1 MRKIQVWIIFLT
13 GLTALV
19 YEICWVRQA
28 TLIFGVSI
36 FAYSAVLT
44 AYMGGMAIGNYLFG
58 KIADNS
64 RNLPQLFATL
74 QVGLAVTGVL
84 ALFLL
89 SGLSEIYIS
98 LVQLIHP
105 NKIAITLIRLI
116 LALVAMTPP
125 AIFIGGMMPVM
136 TRSHAYRNGL
146 VGHDVGRVYFIN
158 TLGSVVGCGMTAVF
172 FIRWFG
178 LCETIIL
185 AAGINVLLG
194 VIIFQSSRKISI
206 QKYEQRK
213 TSKSS
218 FRHKKPSSTLTNFV
232 LYTYAIS
239 GFTAL
244 GYEIIWA
251 RIISLHTVGAI
262 YSFSVMLTVFLSG
275 LTLGGFFGT
284 RWLRQRTADIKHFSI
299 LEIGIGTLV
308 LVVLPVFS
316 QINRLSL
323 EAFFGTYRIGTQIIF
338 ESMLSFITLFP
349 VTVLIGMVFPVASSL
364 YTSEKSGQVGFSIGK
379 VISLNTLGSILGSLL
394 TGFILIPAFGLQL
407 STFIL
412 ASLNVL
418 IGAAASWIFLTK
430 EIQLRFASMV
440 AILVIIL
447 LGIFLP
453 TKKYLGYWESVRDV
467 LVFYEEGVE
476 TTVAVFSAG
485 SENPKFSTVNGRVEV
500 PTDVLSMRAFYLLG
514 HLPAILMPDAQNA
527 LMLSFGN
534 GIATGALATH
544 EVPKIDV
551 VELAPEMIHAAEFY
565 TEENRNILNYPGL
578 GIHIED
584 ARNYLLQTDLHFDI
598 ITTDATHPA
607 NSSSWTLFTKEFYQ
621 DVKDHLEV
629 DGIFLQWVPIH
640 SLSINDYISIL
651 RTFQDTFPNATLWY
665 TGGSHTLLLATPEN
679 LTPEFIHSKLDYLDS
694 DDVAVQDLGTSEK
707 ITRHWIMNSD
717 QLREFS
723 QDGVVVKDNDAFFM
737 PINSEMGELIQIIQL
752 AAIRSNQ

>member
-1 MRKIQVWIIFLT
+1 MRKSQIWIIFFT

-64 RNLPQLFATL
+64 KKLPRIFAIL
-74 QVGLAVTGVL
+74 QVGLAVTGIL

-89 SGLSEIYIS
+89 IGLSEVYVS

-105 NKIAITLIRLI
+105 TKATITVIRLI

-136 TRSHAYRNGL
+136 ARNHASRNGQ

-158 TLGSVVGCGMTAVF
+158 TLGSVVGCGLTAVF
-172 FIRWFG
+172 FIQWFG
-178 LCETIIL
+178 LRETVFL
-185 AAGINVLLG
+185 VAGMNVLLG
-194 VIIFQSSRKISI
+194 VVIYLSNRKISS
-206 QKYEQRK
+206 QKHQPSK
-213 TSKSS
+213 TSLRS
-218 FRHKKPSSTLTNFV
+218 FQHRKPSSSLTKFV

-251 RIISLHTVGAI
+251 RIIALHTIGAI
-262 YSFSVMLTVFLSG
+262 YSFSIMLTVFLLG

-299 LEIGIGTLV
+299 LEIGIGILV
-308 LVVLPVFS
+308 LAVLPVFS

-323 EAFFGTYRIGTQIIF
+323 ETIFGTYTIGTQIIF

-349 VTVLIGMVFPVASSL
+349 VTVLIGWVFPVASSL
-364 YTSEKSGQVGFSIGK
+364 YTSEKSDRVGFSIGQ
-379 VISLNTLGSILGSLL
+379 VISLNTLGSILGSLV
-394 TGFILIPAFGLQL
+394 TGFILIPVFGLQL

-418 IGAAASWIFLTK
+418 IGTIAFWIFNK
-430 EIQLRFASMV
+430 EIQLRFASTV
-440 AILVIIL
+440 AVLAVLFLGIL
-447 LGIFLP
+447 LP
-453 TKKYLGYWESVRDV
+453 PQKYLGYWESVRDG
-467 LVFYEEGVE
+467 LIFYEEGVE

-514 HLPAILMPDAQNA
+514 HLPPILKPDAQNA

-544 EVPKIDV
+544 EVPAIDV
-551 VELAPEMIHAAEFY
+551 VELAPEMINAADLY
-565 TEENRNILNYPGL
+565 SEENRNILNYPGL
-578 GIHIED
+578 RIQIED
-584 ARNYLLQTDLHFDI
+584 ARNYLLQTDNCYDI

-621 DVKDHLEV
+621 DVKDHLKV
-629 DGIFLQWVPIH
+629 DGVFLQWVPIH
-640 SLSINDYISIL
+640 SLSISDYLSIL

-665 TGGSHTLLLATPEN
+665 TGGSHTLLLATPERV
-679 LTPEFIHSKLDYLDS
+679 TPALIQSKLDLLD
-694 DDVAVQDLGTSEK
+694 DKDIAVQDLGTSEK

-723 QDGVVVKDNDAFFM
+723 QEGMVVKDNDAFFM